1 MKTLLTILCLSI
13 AATVIAAPPP
23 PLVRNT
29 FTTNYCTDILI
40 NCRGIITANNN
51 TSVVVNSQWNTID
64 NANIAA
70 QVGGGLG
77 NTIAG
82 PGSDTS
88 LISGGTG
95 NSIAGGCVDSVV
107 SGGNG
112 NSIAANSTDCF
123 IGGGFLNAINTSI
136 LNGMIGGGTGNLIQD
151 GQSSTISG
159 GEANQINAG
168 APFNTIGGG
177 NQNSILMGSPVAG
190 GASSIGG
197 GKLNSAYSNFCSVA
211 GGLENMVFSLAGT
224 IGGGGH
230 NTLATNADHG
240 FIGGGSL
247 NRITNGSYSAICGGS
262 TNCITNGFASFIG
275 GGYDNHTD
283 ASYSYIGAGLSNTV
297 WVTNNG
303 IGSSIGGGLYNAVRA
318 NRSVIAGGVENV
330 ISQSVDGY
338 SSILGG
344 YRNWSVGNFTTII
357 GGRENTNNTGDY
369 STILGGY
376 SNRTDGAVSVAGG
389 RSAWANGSGSWMLKD
404 NSAGSY
410 SNAVND
416 TFQLYFTGAGAE
428 GASIK
433 LGVRDVWMTGTNRN
447 LSGTRS
453 DGVVAPLIGLL
464 SDTNRIRS
472 SGANFGVLFNNSSD
486 TMLARMDNNGN
497 WGFKTNVPQRILH
510 VNGTGT
516 NYAPMWFSQ
525 VNTNPP
531 AGGAA
536 VVRYLNIVLDDGLQ
550 YTIPLYR

>member
-1 MKTLLTILCLSI
+1 MKTLLTILVLFVG
-13 AATVIAAPPP
+13 AMVIAAPPP

-29 FTTNYCTDILI
+29 YTTNYCTDILI

-51 TSVVVNSQWNTID
+51 TSIVVNSQWNTID

-77 NTIAG
+77 NTISG

-88 LISGGTG
+88 LISGGNG
-95 NSIAGGCVDSVV
+95 NSIANGCTDSTIAGG
-107 SGGNG
+107 SGNT
-112 NSIAANSTDCF
+112 IAANSTDCF
-123 IGGGFLNAINTSI
+123 IGGGFINAISGSVINSVV
-136 LNGMIGGGTGNLIQD
+136 GGGTANLLNNGSSSIIAGGEGNNIDSL
-151 GQSSTISG
+151 GSFCTISG
-159 GEANQINAG
+159 GSGNNIDING
-168 APFNTIGGG
+168 IVGGSTIGGG
-177 NQNSILMGSPVAG
+177 VQN
-190 GASSIGG
+190 IGFT
-197 GKLNSAYSNFCSVA
+197 NYTTVA
-211 GGLENMVFSLAGT
+211 GGLENWVFSLAGT

-283 ASYSYIGAGLSNTV
+283 GSYSYIGAGLSNTV
-297 WVTNNG
+297 WITNNG

-330 ISQSVDGY
+330 ISESVSGY
-338 SSILGG
+338 SSIGGG

-357 GGRENTNNTGDY
+357 GGRENTNNSGDY

-389 RSAWANGSGSWMLKD
+389 RSAWANGIGSWMLKD
-404 NSAGSY
+404 NSAGCY
-410 SNAVND
+410 SNSVND

-447 LSGTRS
+447 LLATRS
-453 DGVVAPLIGLL
+453 DGVVTPLIGLL

-472 SGANFGVLFNNSSD
+472 SGANFGVIFNNSSD
-486 TMLARMDNNGN
+486 TLLTRMDNNGN

-531 AGGAA
+531 AGGAG